1 MSYFAVQAENN
12 AERLAAALH
21 ANKTA
26 HWRGSRIAVRLVQ
39 FIRDNPNVARL
50 PSYELV
56 RRFQL
61 ANPDV
66 TDADLDGAFAPPPP
80 PPDTAPPTT
89 DAFSQPPLAGGRE
102 TGGFNPAMFGD

>member
-56 RRFQL
+56 RRFRL

-66 TDADLDGAFAPPPP
+66 TGADLDGAFAPPP
-80 PPDTAPPTT
+80 TT
-89 DAFSQPPLAGGRE
+89 DAFAQSPPAGAAE
-102 TGGFNPAMFGD
+102 TGSFNPAMFGD